1 MRNRTTDPEDAAS
14 ATPVGGAAIV
24 PFPQRPAVNGKF
36 LATAGQTLWVR
47 GVTYGTFRR
56 RPTGLDYPP
65 PAVLD
70 RDFAAMAAAGFNAV
84 RTYTVPPRS
93 LLDLAARHGLRVMV
107 GVPWEQHIAF
117 LDDGRRRRGIDA
129 RIRLGVH
136 ACAGHPAVLA
146 YALGNEIP
154 ASVVRWH
161 GRRRVERFLA
171 ELAEA
176 ARAQDPTAL
185 LTYVN
190 YPTTEYLEV
199 PWADI
204 STFNVYLEAP
214 AQLDAYVAR
223 LHNLAGPRPLVL
235 AEIGLDSRRHGELE
249 QARMVAEQVRIA
261 FGAGCAGTFVFAWTD
276 EWHRGGH
283 DVLDWD
289 FGLTDRARRPKPAL
303 RAVRRAFADVPFPRV
318 AAWPR
323 ISVVVCSYNGAR
335 TIDEC
340 LQSLAGLRYPDYEV
354 IVVDDGSTDDTAAI
368 ARRHDVRLVSTPNR
382 GLSAARN
389 TGLALATGEIVA
401 YIDDDAHAD
410 PHWLTYLA
418 ATFLS
423 TDHVGVGGPNVP
435 PPGDGEIAHAV
446 AASPGGPVHV
456 LLSDREAEHL
466 PGCNMAFR
474 ASALRAIG
482 GFDPRFRTAG
492 DDVDI
497 CWRLRDAVGTL
508 GFSATAL
515 VWHHRRNSVRAY
527 WRQQVGYGRAEA
539 LLERKWPERYNAA
552 GHARWAGRLYGAALG
567 SLGWGRPRI
576 YHGTWGLAPFQ
587 SVYPPAP
594 GLLASVMAMPEWYL
608 IVGALAALAGLG
620 VLWAPLLVAWPLLAI
635 AVGGPLA
642 AAVQAALAVQ
652 PPAMVA
658 GRGPRLR
665 FRALVAALHLLQ
677 PAARLRGRLRAG
689 LTPWRQRA
697 GPRLP
702 RLLQTFSLWTEQWR
716 APDERLLDLERRLR
730 ETGVVVR
737 RGGDFDAWDLEV
749 PGGLL
754 GAGRLV
760 MLAEEHGAGR
770 QLTRFRA
777 WPRCYAAGAI
787 VTTMLG
793 TVAFAAILDGA
804 PGVGAGLAAA
814 ALALGGRMLLEC
826 GGALGA
832 VAEAWEGLARDTPGA
847 TVVRP
852 GEVGRRAA

>member
-1 MRNRTTDPEDAAS
+1 M
-14 ATPVGGAAIV
+14 
-24 PFPQRPAVNGKF
+24 
-36 LATAGQTLWVR
+36 AGDTLWVR

-56 RPTGLDYPP
+56 RATGLDYPDP
-65 PAVLD
+65 PVVD
-70 RDFAAMAAAGFNAV
+70 GDFAAMAGAGFNAV
-84 RTYTVPPRS
+84 RTYTVPPRW

-117 LDDGRRRRGIDA
+117 LDDGRRQPTIDA

-136 ACAGHPAVLA
+136 ACAGHPAVLC

-154 ASVVRWH
+154 APVVRWH

-171 ELAEA
+171 GLAEA

-190 YPTTEYLEV
+190 YPTTEYLAV

-214 AQLDAYVAR
+214 AQLDAYIAR
-223 LHNLAGPRPLVL
+223 LHNLAGPRPLLL
-235 AEIGLDSRRHGELE
+235 AEIGLDSRRHGETA
-249 QARMVAEQVRIA
+249 QARMVAQQVRVA
-261 FGAGCAGTFVFAWTD
+261 FAAGCAGAFVFAWTD

-283 DVLDWD
+283 EVLEWN

-303 RAVRRAFADVPFPRV
+303 GAVRRVLENVPFPR
-318 AAWPR
+318 ATPWPR
-323 ISVVVCSYNGAR
+323 VSVVVCSYNGAR
-335 TIDEC
+335 TIGEC
-340 LQSLAGLRYPDYEV
+340 LESLAALRYPDYEV
-354 IVVDDGSTDDTAAI
+354 VVVDDGSTDDTATI
-368 ARRHDVRLVSTPNR
+368 AKRHDVRLVRTPNH

-401 YIDDDAHAD
+401 YIDDDAYAD

-435 PPGDGEIAHAV
+435 PPGDGEVAHAV

-474 ASALRAIG
+474 TSALRAIG

-492 DDVDI
+492 DDVDV
-497 CWRLRDAVGTL
+497 CWRLRDAGGTL
-508 GFSATAL
+508 GFSAAAL
-515 VWHHRRNSVRAY
+515 VWHHRRDSVRAY
-527 WRQQVGYGRAEA
+527 WRQQAGYGRAEA

-594 GLLASVMAMPEWYL
+594 GLLGSVMAMPEWYL
-608 IVGALAALAGLG
+608 IVGALAALSVLG
-620 VLWAPLLVAWPLLAI
+620 ALWAPLIIAWPLLAV
-635 AVGGPLA
+635 AVGGPIV
-642 AAVQAALAVQ
+642 AAVRAAIATRPPTMLA
-652 PPAMVA
+652 
-658 GRGPRLR
+658 GCLTCLR
-665 FRALVAALHLLQ
+665 FRVLVAALHLLQ

-689 LTPWRQRA
+689 LTPWRRRA
-697 GPRLP
+697 GSRVPRSRRTL
-702 RLLQTFSLWTEQWR
+702 SIWTERWE

-730 ETGVVVR
+730 ETGLPVR

-754 GAGRLV
+754 GGARLV
-760 MLAEEHGAGR
+760 MLVEEHGVGR
-770 QLTRFRA
+770 QLARFRA
-777 WPRCYAAGAI
+777 WSRCSPVGVALAAVLGA
-787 VTTMLG
+787 L
-793 TVAFAAILDGA
+793 ALAALLDGA
-804 PGVGAGLAAA
+804 PGVGA
-814 ALALGGRMLLEC
+814 ALAVAAVGLGARLLAEC

-832 VAEAWEGLARDTPGA
+832 VAETWHGLSRATPGA
-847 TVVRP
+847 VVVVP
-852 GEVGRRAA
+852 EAGRHAT